1 MQRRTFLTA
10 TAAAGATALSGCL
23 STAQSSATGG
33 DSSRRT
39 ITVTGT
45 AEMQAPPDRAVVE
58 VSVEA
63 TGDTAASVRDQLSTD
78 SERLTQALR
87 EFGLSDDQITT
98 GRFAIREERVPPR
111 RPESETPDEPA
122 YVGTHSFT
130 LDIDDVDSTGDVI
143 DAAIDGGADSV
154 DRIEYTLSEATRN
167 SLRED
172 ALQSAVDNARTEA
185 DVLAERVD
193 SGIVDIQA
201 VNSAGGGISPSYA
214 RFDQEAMA
222 DNASTE
228 LRPDDVTVSA
238 TVDVTYRIS

>member
-1 MQRRTFLTA
+1 MDRRTLLLGV
-10 TAAAGATALSGCL
+10 AAAGTTALSGCL
-23 STAQSSATGG
+23 SAAQSGATGG
-33 DSSRRT
+33 DSNLRT

-87 EFGLSDDQITT
+87 EAGLSDEQITT
-98 GRFAIREERVPPR
+98 GRFSIREERVPPR
-111 RPESETPDEPA
+111 LPESETPDEPV
-122 YVGTHSFT
+122 YFGTHSFT
-130 LDIDDVDSTGDVI
+130 LDIDSVDSTGDVI
-143 DAAIDGGADSV
+143 DAAIDGGADSI
-154 DRIEYTLSEATRN
+154 DRIEYTLSDGTRD

-193 SGIVDIQA
+193 SGIIDVQH
-201 VNSAGGGISPSYA
+201 VTSAGGGLSPSYA
-214 RFDQEAMA
+214 RFDEEAMA
-222 DNASTE
+222 DAASTD

-238 TVDVTYRIS
+238 TVEVTYRIS